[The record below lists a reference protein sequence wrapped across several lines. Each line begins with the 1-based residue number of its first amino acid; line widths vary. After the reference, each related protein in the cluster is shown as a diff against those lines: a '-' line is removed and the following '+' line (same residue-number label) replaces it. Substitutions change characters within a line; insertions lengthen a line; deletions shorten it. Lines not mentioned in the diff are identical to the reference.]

1 MTYYFVRF
9 LSIGMDSFIKIKTQ
23 RNTNVTIDE
32 DL

>member
-1 MTYYFVRF
+1 MIAYLGKRF
-9 LSIGMDSFIKIKTQ
+9 YNWMDSFIKIKTQ